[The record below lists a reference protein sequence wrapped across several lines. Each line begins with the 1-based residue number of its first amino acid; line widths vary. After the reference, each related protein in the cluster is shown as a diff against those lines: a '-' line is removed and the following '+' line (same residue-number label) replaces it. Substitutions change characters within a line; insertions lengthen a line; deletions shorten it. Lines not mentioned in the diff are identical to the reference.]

1 MTRTNGRFLILL
13 LGFAAYSGLFV
24 ASLASGIPLG
34 TVLICERQLIYPNPP
49 ICAAVRSGDA
59 RAKRNDHVCDRRSSS
74 LESNSQRTRPLMR
87 RRGAAYCK
95 RFLLLERRLYFD
107 GQK

>member
-49 ICAAVRSGDA
+49 ICAAVRSVMLVPSVTIMFVIA
-59 RAKRNDHVCDRRSSS
+59 VALLWNQIRSAPDR
-74 LESNSQRTRPLMR
+74 
-87 RRGAAYCK
+87 
-95 RFLLLERRLYFD
+95 
-107 GQK
+107 